1 MSVTVALDE
10 ELAGRLQQ
18 QADSLRVSLR
28 DLAVGILQDAVQRS
42 PAPEAWKNINAR
54 RLDLI
59 ALEYSQGLSTTEAQE
74 LDALQ
79 EAVAKACEPEDRQLL
94 KTLGDSEQRASHLSG
109 TPNA

>member
-42 PAPEAWKNINAR
+42 SAPEAWKNINAR

-59 ALEYSQGLSTTEAQE
+59 ALEYAQGLSTTEALE

-79 EAVAKACEPEDRQLL
+79 EAVAKACEAAERTIRPSH
-94 KTLGDSEQRASHLSG
+94 KSTQRRIVKSSG
-109 TPNA
+109 K

>member
-28 DLAVGILQDAVQRS
+28 DLAVRILLDAVQR
-42 PAPEAWKNINAR
+42 PLAPDAWKSINAR

-59 ALEYSQGLSTTEAQE
+59 ALEYAQGLSTTEAQE

-79 EAVAKACEPEDRQLL
+79 EAVAQACEPEDRQLL
-94 KTLGDSEQRASHLSG
+94 KTLGDSEQRVSHLSG
-109 TPNA
+109 TPHA